1 MYYLIAIIAI
11 FLFSIYSFI
20 SNKAK
25 RDKRFYESLKT
36 KRKNKN
42 KLNLELVQ
50 DLYIYSKD
58 EMSCR
63 SRIDDNTWNDL
74 EMDKLFNDMD
84 NNITSI
90 GSEYLY
96 RELHYIDK
104 DNKSLDSRLGLYNL
118 FLDEKHRER
127 ISYIL
132 NSVGKSD
139 YNGLSVFMKSDHKM
153 LEFSKLLLLLR
164 FLPIL
169 TIPII
174 FINRSEGIVLLILS
188 IVINFVT
195 NYYLRYKI
203 KADISAI
210 NYLSNI
216 VIAAKKLVR
225 IESDNEVF
233 NNYQMELKKLVKDYA
248 KIRIQILNSDID
260 FTSIV
265 GVLIEY
271 YKAMTL
277 SDVVYYNE
285 IMNAV
290 INKKDIT
297 NRIIDKV
304 AELDMCFAVSAYKNC
319 FNAVS
324 RYDFS
329 DDKEMDFDK
338 LYHPLVS
345 DPVKNTRLDF
355 SSAIITGS
363 NATGK
368 STFIKAIAI
377 SAIFSQSLGFAFA
390 DSFRLRRSLVISS
403 MAIRDDISS
412 NESYFIKEI
421 KSLKR
426 IVDSVESNN
435 CIVLVDEILR
445 GTNTIE
451 RISASESVLRYLSQF
466 DSLVIAATHDIE
478 LAYLLDGAYKN
489 YHFKES
495 YDKGE
500 IVFDYLL
507 WEGPSKTRNA
517 IKLLESM
524 GFNEEIVTNA
534 RNNASKYVNS

>member
-1 MYYLIAIIAI
+1 MYYLIVIVAI
-11 FLFSIYSFI
+11 FSFSIYSFI

-36 KRKNKN
+36 QRKNKN
-42 KLNLELVQ
+42 KLKLELVQ

-58 EMSCR
+58 EMSDR
-63 SRIDDNTWNDL
+63 NRIDDITWNDL

-96 RELHYIDK
+96 RELHYIDNDDK
-104 DNKSLDSRLGLYNL
+104 TLETRLGLYDL
-118 FLDEKHRER
+118 FLDEKHREK
-127 ISYIL
+127 IAYIL

-139 YNGLSVFMKSDHKM
+139 YNGLSVFMSSKHKK
-153 LEFSKLLLLLR
+153 LEFSKLFLLLR
-164 FLPIL
+164 FLPLIA
-169 TIPII
+169 IPIMI
-174 FINRSEGIVLLILS
+174 YNLSEGVVFLVVS
-188 IVINFVT
+188 MVINFIT
-195 NYYLRYKI
+195 HYYLRYKI

-216 VIAAKKLVR
+216 VIAAKKLVK

-233 NNYQMELKKLVKDYA
+233 NNYQAKLKSLLKDYA

-260 FTSIV
+260 FTSLV
-265 GVLIEY
+265 GVIIEY

-277 SDVVYYNE
+277 SDGVYYNE

-319 FNAVS
+319 FDGVS
-324 RYDFS
+324 KYSFTDN
-329 DDKEMDFDK
+329 KEIEFDK
-338 LYHPLVS
+338 LYHPLINN
-345 DPVKNTRLDF
+345 PIKNTNTDF
-355 SSAIITGS
+355 CSSIITGS

-390 DSFRLRRSLVISS
+390 DSFTFRRSLVISS
-403 MAIRDDISS
+403 MAIRDDISL

-426 IVDSVESNN
+426 IVDSVENMN

-445 GTNTIE
+445 GTNTVE
-451 RISASESVLRYLSQF
+451 RISASEAVLRYLNQF
-466 DSLVIAATHDIE
+466 DSIIIAATHDIE
-478 LAYLLDGAYKN
+478 LAYILDDIYKN
-489 YHFKES
+489 YHFAES
-495 YDKGE
+495 YDDGE
-500 IVFDYLL
+500 IKFDYTLRQ
-507 WEGPSKTRNA
+507 GPSKTRNA

-524 GFNEEIVTNA
+524 GFDDEIVTNA
-534 RNNASKYVNS
+534 RNITSKYINS